1 MPVYD
6 ESDLEDW
13 VHDDGPLVL
22 IGDAA
27 HPMPVRPTFSFVPV
41 RFVFINT
48 LINLAWFYPRHMYGN

>member
-1 MPVYD
+1 MAVNVSRVPVYE

-27 HPMPVRPTFSFVPV
+27 HPMPVSRPLFQFSS
-41 RFVFINT
+41 
-48 LINLAWFYPRHMYGN
+48 